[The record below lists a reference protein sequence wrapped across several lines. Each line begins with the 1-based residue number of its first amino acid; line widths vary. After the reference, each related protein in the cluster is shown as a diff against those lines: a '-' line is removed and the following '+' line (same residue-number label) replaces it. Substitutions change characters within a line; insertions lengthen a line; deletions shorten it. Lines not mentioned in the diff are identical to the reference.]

1 MHSDASA
8 NRLIYKANIAD
19 APGSIPTL
27 VNSRISCFYIFL
39 FPSGMAFSCKP
50 QSGRPAP
57 YNLRGNFVLWG
68 SLSIFAGERSKT
80 MNIKK
85 NTVDNVLKAADFVIN
100 RPTMTVREAF
110 ANLGVS
116 LPPAAGFILGRY
128 LASNPFFLGMLLVYN
143 KRVRKRRDA
152 QEKERLKNEAI
163 RKQQAI
169 IDKLRRENELNQ
181 EEIKNLKEMLAVLE
195 DLIAKMD
202 AA

>member
-1 MHSDASA
+1 
-8 NRLIYKANIAD
+8 
-19 APGSIPTL
+19 
-27 VNSRISCFYIFL
+27 
-39 FPSGMAFSCKP
+39 
-50 QSGRPAP
+50 
-57 YNLRGNFVLWG
+57 
-68 SLSIFAGERSKT
+68 